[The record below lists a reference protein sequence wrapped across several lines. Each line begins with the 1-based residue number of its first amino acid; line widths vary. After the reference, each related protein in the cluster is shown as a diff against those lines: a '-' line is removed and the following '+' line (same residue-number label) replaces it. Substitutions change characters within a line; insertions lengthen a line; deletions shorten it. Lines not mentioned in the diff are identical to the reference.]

1 MLEDHQVMVILSTQS
16 RGLGEEDCLAFCKGC
31 IKPPYNNRWLSKK
44 SLIHFTDIQMDG
56 LLRFTISYI
65 VYLIKIDCG
74 F

>member
-1 MLEDHQVMVILSTQS
+1 MMILSTQS
-16 RGLGEEDCLAFCKGC
+16 RRLGKEDCHAFLKGC
-31 IKPPYNNRWLSKK
+31 IKPPYNVRWLSKK
-44 SLIHFTDIQMDG
+44 SLIRHTDVLMDG